1 MTTDGFDLAATLT
14 FGEHF
19 HLYDALS
26 YSKAKYDDNY
36 SSGTTAAGAP
46 VIVATAGKRVPLTPD
61 WQNKFILG
69 TDWGPFSGQLSGEY
83 AGKRFVTYLNDLSVK
98 STFMLALQA
107 SYRFTLPESGWLK
120 ATKVSV
126 NVTNLNDIKGVS
138 TAVVTGNSGGFQA
151 FPIAPRMAFVTL
163 DASF

>member
-1 MTTDGFDLAATLT
+1 VVGGVST
-14 FGEHF
+14 
-19 HLYDALS
+19 
-26 YSKAKYDDNY
+26 
-36 SSGTTAAGAP
+36 P
-46 VIVATAGKRVPLTPD
+46 VIVATSGKRVPLTPD

-83 AGKRFVTYLNDLSVK
+83 TGKRFVTYLNDLSVK

-107 SYRFTLPESGWLK
+107 SYRFTLPEGGRLK
-120 ATKVSV
+120 AATVSV

-138 TAVVTGNSGGFQA
+138 TAVVTGNSGGYQA